1 MSQNASS
8 WKKRVTNALG
18 NTCICLSHWMSRVDK
33 TEFLCDSSAA
43 VFSRLASSQDWLASF
58 MILAAPDIRCLQ
70 SWVTVT
76 GKRAFLFPD
85 SHLKSY
91 TWDFQVI
98 LLLPSRLSQNAIQF
112 LAQVW
117 GTVPVIAK

>member
-1 MSQNASS
+1 MSVGKLGGVEGGEGNCSWDVMFQKRIKKKNPSMSQNASS

-58 MILAAPDIRCLQ
+58 MILAAPDI
-70 SWVTVT
+70 
-76 GKRAFLFPD
+76 
-85 SHLKSY
+85 
-91 TWDFQVI
+91 
-98 LLLPSRLSQNAIQF
+98 
-112 LAQVW
+112 
-117 GTVPVIAK
+117 